1 MEHQSQ
7 NVGFIAQQ
15 IDVVN
20 FYALGI
26 LCLGTMN
33 GLGT

>member
-7 NVGFIAQQ
+7 NVGFIAPQ

-20 FYALGI
+20 FYALGTV
-26 LCLGTMN
+26 LGTMN